1 MRGIKIVKDNIIGL
15 DEQGRNAS
23 GVILKSVP
31 YFIWAESHN
40 ECKKACKDRCTTCG
54 AWSYDDI
61 EGKCFLHTTDACCGQ
76 FDKQEESENWISG
89 YICNQCWSTR
99 KECPCDL
106 VERSQGCDGSTA
118 FSSGAAKP
126 PQTNSP
132 SVSKAIRKIIQP
144 IYFVEK
150 F

>member
-15 DEQGRNAS
+15 EEQGRNAS

-61 EGKCFLHTTDACCGQ
+61 EGKCFLHTIDACCGQ

-99 KECPCDL
+99 NECPCDL

-132 SVSKAIRKIIQP
+132 SVSKAIGKIIQP
-144 IYFVEK
+144 IYFAEK

>member
-1 MRGIKIVKDNIIGL
+1 MFSSKVRSLFNNSNNC
-15 DEQGRNAS
+15 EFRCR
-23 GVILKSVP
+23 SV
-31 YFIWAESHN
+31 YHTFELQETN
-40 ECKKACKDRCTTCG
+40 VREEECG